1 MRRVSL
7 RWTRF
12 SAAAAAALLIGSSPV
27 SAQKQYSVGASDTEI
42 RIGQTMPYSGP
53 ASALSTLGRLH
64 TAYFDMINEQ
74 GGINGRKIKFISLDD
89 GFSPPKAVEQTRR
102 LVEQEKVLLIFAPY
116 GTATS
121 SAVRKYLNTKKV
133 PQLFVVAG
141 GAMWGDYKNFPWTM
155 GWMPRYEIESRIHAN
170 FILKNRP
177 DAKIAVIYQNDDFG
191 KELVRG
197 LREGLGDKASSM
209 IVKEVS
215 YEVTDATVDSQ
226 VATLK
231 ESGADVLLSYTF
243 PRFSAQ
249 VIRRIYDIG
258 WRPLHILNQTSLSVV
273 NVLTPAGLEK
283 SKGVYAAHYVK
294 DPSDPA
300 WEKDAH
306 LAEFRQWMAKYYPA
320 GDVND
325 SSNMFGYALV
335 KSMVEVLRKAGDNLT
350 NENIMKSAAALDME
364 IGVLVP
370 GIRIKT
376 AADDFYPVEQMH
388 LMNFDGKSWH
398 LTDELVDGTKL
409 R

>member
-1 MRRVSL
+1 MRFTSQCLTSL
-7 RWTRF
+7 AVA
-12 SAAAAAALLIGSSPV
+12 SAIVLASASSV
-27 SAQKQYSVGASDTEI
+27 LAQKKYSVGASDTEI

-64 TAYFDMINEQ
+64 SAYFDMINEQ
-74 GGINGRKIKFISLDD
+74 GGINGRKIKFVSLDD

-102 LVEQEKVLLIFAPY
+102 LVEQEKVLLIFSPY

-121 SAVRKYLNTKKV
+121 AAVRKYLNSKKV

-141 GAMWGDYKNFPWTM
+141 GAMWGDYKTHPWTM
-155 GWMPRYEIESRIHAN
+155 GWMPRYEIESRIHAD

-177 DAKIAVIYQNDDFG
+177 NAKIAVLYQNDDFG
-191 KELVRG
+191 KELARG
-197 LREGLGDKASSM
+197 LREGLGEKASSM

-249 VIRRIYDIG
+249 VIRRVYDIG
-258 WRPLHILNQTSLSVV
+258 WKPLLILNQTSLSVV

-283 SKGVYAAHYVK
+283 SKGVYAAQYVK

-300 WEKDAH
+300 WANDPH
-306 LAEFRQWMAKYYPA
+306 LAEFRAWMAKHYPA

-325 SSNMFGYALV
+325 SSNLFGYALV
-335 KSMVEVLRKAGDNLT
+335 KSMVEVLRKAGDDLT
-350 NENIMKSAAALDME
+350 RENIMKNAASLDME

-370 GIRIKT
+370 GIRVKT
-376 AADDFYPVEQMH
+376 GPEDFYPVEQMH

-398 LTDELVDGTKL
+398 LTGDLVDGTKL
-409 R
+409 K